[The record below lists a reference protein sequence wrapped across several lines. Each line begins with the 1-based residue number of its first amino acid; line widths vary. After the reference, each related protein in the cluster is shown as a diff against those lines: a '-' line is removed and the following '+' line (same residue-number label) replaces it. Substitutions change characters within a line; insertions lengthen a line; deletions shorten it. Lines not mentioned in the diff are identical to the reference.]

1 MKRLS
6 LLLFTLLFIPQQVK
20 CEEGSFSLKPY
31 GFARTDFYYNSRD
44 CVAGVND
51 IFNLYPMDISL
62 DAAGEDLND
71 YPSSGFF
78 AFITRLGVDIA
89 APKVGNAVAT
99 AKIEID
105 FGGYGTENTILRI
118 RHAYINL
125 KWQGGSNLVLG
136 QTWHPLFGEVFPTM
150 TNVSTGAPFQPFS
163 RTPQIKYSYR
173 TASNVKFTAAA
184 LWQLQYKSSGYN
196 SLGEI
201 ESSVSYQTHSCI
213 PEFYA
218 GVDYYRGGWLLGA
231 GVNVLNIS
239 PRTQYTWGVDNDI
252 YKVRELMTATS
263 AELHLRYTGGG
274 WNIAAKSIYASALDH
289 TTMLGGYAV
298 SAINTTTGEQ
308 EYTPLHN
315 STTWVNVIYGNKW
328 QPSLFVGYTK
338 NLGASRD
345 IVGDIFGRGT
355 DIDQLLGC
363 NLGLTYRLAHFAVS
377 LEYAMQGAW
386 YGSNDSRGAVV
397 DTHSVYNHRIAS
409 AVALF
414 F

>member
-1 MKRLS
+1 M
-6 LLLFTLLFIPQQVK
+6 
-20 CEEGSFSLKPY
+20 
-31 GFARTDFYYNSRD
+31 
-44 CVAGVND
+44 
-51 IFNLYPMDISL
+51 
-62 DAAGEDLND
+62 
-71 YPSSGFF
+71 
-78 AFITRLGVDIA
+78 
-89 APKVGNAVAT
+89 
-99 AKIEID
+99 
-105 FGGYGTENTILRI
+105 
-118 RHAYINL
+118 
-125 KWQGGSNLVLG
+125 
-136 QTWHPLFGEVFPTM
+136 
-150 TNVSTGAPFQPFS
+150 
-163 RTPQIKYSYR
+163 
-173 TASNVKFTAAA
+173 KFTAAA

-239 PRTQYTWGVDNDI
+239 PRTQYDWGGDT

-298 SAINTTTGEQ
+298 SSINTTTGEQ

-315 STTWVNVIYGNKW
+315 STTWVNVVYGNKW